1 MPVVAG
7 WLTGEQVSLA
17 VIEQT
22 LQAMEEVLA
31 LHGGEPARST
41 QPGAGLVAFAD
52 AAYATPDY
60 KEPSVLDWI
69 PERRTL
75 LYRRPLSGLHP
86 LYYIADWPAPGNL
99 LFASEIKALFAV
111 GVPRR
116 LHLAALDALLRF
128 GFIPA
133 PWTAFQQIAVV
144 PAGSLLRWQHA
155 KLFVKHTTDFRMPEI
170 ADRTAPPPPTLD
182 ELTATLSQACS
193 SLLPTHEQFV
203 ALAGGGPA
211 ASLATLLL
219 AQQTTAD
226 FPIATIGSTRTQ
238 RTKAWKEVERLA
250 TFCQHSQ
257 LAITGS
263 PQPEFWLATLQT
275 TEAPCIDTRSLVL
288 HQLLHTTAVE
298 TDARVAFSGLGAQ
311 VLLGSQAVRQ
321 SGQIGSEQGPQ
332 EPLIKRYMRTITPHK
347 EGAITSTLW
356 SDEARIALRDA
367 EPWETTLHARK
378 LLRQAEQFSQS
389 AQGAH
394 YLDLHLRLPDQFVLP
409 FQQLAQQEQIALR
422 SLYLHKQVMPMLIR
436 SASNSD
442 TATDLLARIIQHYAP
457 AAPTLSG
464 QSAQLP
470 LAIPLTLAQQK
481 DTSELVEQVLSREA
495 IQNAGLFQTTIIEQL
510 RQQAAQQAPS
520 PTLLLA
526 FTTQLLYQ
534 LFQIEGW

>member
-17 VIEQT
+17 AIEQT

-60 KEPSVLDWI
+60 KETAVLDWI

-116 LHLAALDALLRF
+116 LHLAALDTLLRF

-155 KLFVKHTTDFRMPEI
+155 KLFVNHTTDFHVPEI
-170 ADRTAPPPPTLD
+170 ADSIVIPHPTLD
-182 ELTATLSQACS
+182 EITATLARACS
-193 SLLPTHEQFV
+193 SLLPIHEQVV

-219 AQQTTAD
+219 AQQTTVD

-250 TFCQHSQ
+250 ASCQHSQ

-263 PQPEFWLATLQT
+263 PQPAFWLATLQA
-275 TEAPCIDTRSLVL
+275 TEAPCIDTRPLAL
-288 HQLLHTTAVE
+288 HQLLHTTAAE
-298 TDARVAFSGLGAQ
+298 THARVAFSGLGAQ
-311 VLLGSQAVRQ
+311 TLLGSQAVRQ
-321 SGQIGSEQGPQ
+321 SGQNIPEQGQQ
-332 EPLIKRYMRTITPHK
+332 EPLIKRYMRTTAPNK

-356 SDEARIALRDA
+356 SDDAHIALRDA

-378 LLRQAEQFSQS
+378 LLRQAEQFARS

-394 YLDLHLRLPDQFVLP
+394 YLDLHLRLPDQHVLP

-422 SLYLHKQVMPMLIR
+422 SLYLHKQVMPMLIS
-436 SASNSD
+436 SASDSD
-442 TATDLLARIIQHYAP
+442 TATDLLAQLIQHSASYT
-457 AAPTLSG
+457 PTLSG
-464 QSAQLP
+464 QPAQLP
-470 LAIPLTLAQQK
+470 LAIPLSLAQQK
-481 DTSELVEQVLSREA
+481 DTSALVEQVLSREA
-495 IQNAGLFQTTIIEQL
+495 IQQTGLFQPTIIEQL
-510 RQQAAQQAPS
+510 RQQSAQQAPS

-526 FTTQLLYQ
+526 FTTQLLFQ

>member
-7 WLTGEQVSLA
+7 WLTGEQVSPA

-60 KEPSVLDWI
+60 KEPPVLDWI

-155 KLFVKHTTDFRMPEI
+155 KLFVNHTTDFRMPELE
-170 ADRTAPPPPTLD
+170 DRTTPPPPTLD
-182 ELTATLSQACS
+182 ELTAILAQACS
-193 SLLPTHEQFV
+193 CMLPSHEQFA

-211 ASLATLLL
+211 AALATLLL
-219 AQQTTAD
+219 AQQTRTD

-250 TFCQHSQ
+250 AFCQHSQ

-263 PQPEFWLATLQT
+263 TQPEFWLATLQA
-275 TEAPCIDTRSLVL
+275 TETPSIDTRSLAL
-288 HQLLHTTAVE
+288 HQLLHTTAAE
-298 TDARVAFSGLGAQ
+298 TNARVAFSGLGAQ
-311 VLLGSQAVRQ
+311 TLLGSQAVRPT
-321 SGQIGSEQGPQ
+321 GKFGSKQGPQ
-332 EPLIKRYMRTITPHK
+332 EPLIQRYMRTTVPHK

-356 SDEARIALRDA
+356 SDEARIALHDA

-389 AQGAH
+389 AQGVH
-394 YLDLHLRLPDQFVLP
+394 YLDLHLRLPDQLVLP

-436 SASNSD
+436 NASDSD
-442 TATDLLARIIQHYAP
+442 TATDPLTQLMQHYAP
-457 AAPTLSG
+457 ALSTRP
-464 QSAQLP
+464 ARLP
-470 LAIPLTLAQQK
+470 LAMPLTLAQQK

-495 IQNAGLFQTTIIEQL
+495 IQNTGLFQPAIIEQL
-510 RQQAAQQAPS
+510 RQQATQQAPS

-526 FTTQLLYQ
+526 FTTQLLCQ